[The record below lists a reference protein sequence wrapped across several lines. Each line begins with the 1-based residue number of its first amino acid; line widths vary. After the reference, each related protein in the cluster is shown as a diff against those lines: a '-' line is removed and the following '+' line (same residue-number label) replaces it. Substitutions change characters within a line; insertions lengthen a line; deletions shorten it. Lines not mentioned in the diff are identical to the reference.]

1 MSYKVVENKYFTKED
16 IEDLSYAFE
25 VVKGKKG
32 VQGIAE
38 TFNEEL
44 YMLSDKEIKK
54 ELEKIGIEVPK
65 NLKIERE
72 NESIEFN
79 LD

>member
-1 MSYKVVENKYFTKED
+1 MVENKYFTKED